1 MNARTAIRD
10 QGAKHHSALPL
21 VLILC
26 TGNSCRSQMAEGL
39 LKAAAGDYFE
49 AASAGSKPAGFV
61 HPLAIQV
68 MAEIG
73 IDISE
78 QRSKSVFEFLNKHV
92 ETIITVCGNADQ
104 ACPPFPGHLR
114 RYHWP
119 FDDPAKAEGSPA
131 EQLQTFREVRDR
143 MRAAF
148 EAYAKKRKQGLR
160 GFEEREK
167 EGQRA
172 PQ

>member
-1 MNARTAIRD
+1 
-10 QGAKHHSALPL
+10 
-21 VLILC
+21 
-26 TGNSCRSQMAEGL
+26 MAEGF
-39 LKAAAGDYFE
+39 LKAVAGDFFE
-49 AASAGSKPAGFV
+49 TASAGSKPAGFV

-78 QRSKSVFEFLNKHV
+78 QRSKSVSEFLNKHV

-104 ACPPFPGHLR
+104 ACPPFPGHVS

-119 FDDPAKAEGSPA
+119 FDDPAKAEGST
-131 EQLQTFREVRDR
+131 EEKLQAFREVRDK
-143 MRAAF
+143 MRSVF
-148 EAYAKKRKQGLR
+148 EAYAVRRKQGLR

-172 PQ
+172 AQ